1 MSLVVKQFHVSNTPR
16 EDGCYAEIVARDS
29 GLVAWLL
36 ALLKWDA
43 TFSLRVFYDKVT
55 YESSALHGFT
65 RVILPVQSVSSV
77 FFGTYRPW
85 KKALG
90 WFLLFSLVASST
102 AQIGS
107 KGLTAGLVLV
117 GVVVAIL
124 ILVLNKELSI
134 GVTELTALRYQLHF
148 KRSVIE
154 GQEVSEDQ
162 LAQISAIFTA
172 ILDAHKPALHR
183 TGDSEGR
190 P

>member
-1 MSLVVKQFHVSNTPR
+1 MALVVKQFHVSNTPR
-16 EDGCYAEIVARDS
+16 EDGCYAEIVARNS
-29 GLVAWLL
+29 GFFAWLL

-77 FFGTYRPW
+77 FFGTFRPW
-85 KKALG
+85 KKALA
-90 WFLLFSLVASST
+90 WFLLFSSFAYVA
-102 AQIGS
+102 AQTGAKEVTI
-107 KGLTAGLVLV
+107 GLVLI
-117 GVVVAIL
+117 GVVIAVL
-124 ILVLNKELSI
+124 VLVLNKELSI
-134 GVTELTALRYQLHF
+134 GVTELTAVRYQLHF

-154 GQEVSEDQ
+154 GQEISEDQ

-172 ILDAHKPALHR
+172 ILDAHKSALHR
-183 TGDSEGR
+183 TGGNEGR